1 MGICVKTCHVFC
13 YILMQHAM
21 SDLTRVRLGATMPAV
36 EDLLT
41 AKQLQDLLKVDRITI
56 YRMLSDGRLTGF
68 KVGGQ
73 WRFSRRQIES
83 WLQERQTSPDAADEL
98 PSDSQA
104 LPLHCVQAIQSI
116 YAEALDVAAVTTSP
130 EGTPLTAISNP
141 CAFCDLILG
150 TEDGRR
156 RCAAAWRAGDKGIH
170 ACHAGL
176 MCASAPVY
184 VGGQW
189 VANFAAC
196 QFVAQPPEADLTALA
211 AALGLAEG
219 DLRAAMGSIRQVPEP
234 TLARITGL
242 VGQVATTLGQIGQER
257 LGLLNRLRRIAE
269 ITNL

>member
-1 MGICVKTCHVFC
+1 MP
-13 YILMQHAM
+13 
-21 SDLTRVRLGATMPAV
+21 DLTGMRAGGMMAAV

-56 YRMLSDGRLTGF
+56 YRMLGDGRLTGF

-83 WLQERQTSPDAADEL
+83 WLQERQASPDEQA
-98 PSDSQA
+98 SDSQT

-130 EGTPLTAISNP
+130 DGTPLTAVSNP
-141 CAFCDLILG
+141 CAFCDLILA
-150 TEDGRR
+150 TEEGRR
-156 RCAAAWRAGDKGIH
+156 RCMAAWQAPGGQPGQLHSLRS
-170 ACHAGL
+170 CHAGL
-176 MCASAPVY
+176 LCASAPVH

-196 QFVAQPPEADLTALA
+196 QFVAQLANGATAAWEARLAASIVPALA
-211 AALGLAEG
+211 ADLGLAES
-219 DLRAAMGSIRQVPEP
+219 DLRAAAASIRQMPES
-234 TLARITGL
+234 TLVRISDL
-242 VGQVATTLGQIGQER
+242 VERVATTFAQIGQER
-257 LGLLNRLRRIAE
+257 LGLVNRLRRIAE

>member
-1 MGICVKTCHVFC
+1 
-13 YILMQHAM
+13 
-21 SDLTRVRLGATMPAV
+21 MPGV

-73 WRFSRRQIES
+73 WRFARRQIES
-83 WLQERQTSPDAADEL
+83 WLQERQACLDTGDEL

-116 YAEALDVAAVTTSP
+116 YAEALDVAAVTTNP
-130 EGTPLTAISNP
+130 DGTALTPISNG
-141 CAFCDLILG
+141 CAFCDLILA
-150 TEDGRR
+150 TEEGRR
-156 RCAAAWRAGDKGIH
+156 HCAAAWRGADKGLNS
-170 ACHAGL
+170 CHAGL
-176 MCASAPVY
+176 LCASAPVQ

-196 QFVAQPPEADLTALA
+196 QFTAQPSNGAPAAWEAGLSALA
-211 AALGLAEG
+211 AAVGLVED
-219 DLRAAMGSIRQVPEP
+219 DLWAAAASIRRVPEP
-234 TLARITGL
+234 TLVRISGL
-242 VGQVATTLGQIGQER
+242 VEQVAATLGQIGQER

>member
-1 MGICVKTCHVFC
+1 MRN
-13 YILMQHAM
+13 
-21 SDLTRVRLGATMPAV
+21 LTRVRLGDTMPAV

-83 WLQERQTSPDAADEL
+83 WLQERQTSPEAAPEAVDEL

-116 YAEALDVAAVTTSP
+116 YAEALDVAAVTTNP
-130 EGTPLTAISNP
+130 DGTPLTYVSNS
-141 CAFCDLILG
+141 CAFCDLILA
-150 TEDGRR
+150 TEEGRR
-156 RCAAAWRAGDKGIH
+156 RCTAAWSRLAEPGWRASTERPGQLRT
-170 ACHAGL
+170 CHAGL
-176 MCASAPVY
+176 LCASAPVQ

-189 VANFAAC
+189 MANFAAC
-196 QFVAQPPEADLTALA
+196 QFVAQPLKINLPALA
-211 AALGLAEG
+211 TDLGLAES
-219 DLRAAMGSIRQVPEP
+219 DLQAAAASIRRAPEP
-234 TLARITGL
+234 TMARILGL
-242 VGQVATTLGQIGQER
+242 VEQVAVTLGQIGQER
-257 LGLLNRLRRIAE
+257 LGLVSRLRRIAE